1 MIIQLCGLSG
11 SGKTTIANKVKE
23 LFENDNITTEIIDGD
38 EYRKELCSDL
48 GFSRQDRNQ
57 NIKRLAFVAN
67 KLSQHHILSI
77 ICAINPYE
85 DIRREISLKYKDVKT
100 VYVDCDLNVLI
111 SRDTKGLYK
120 RAYLEEKDPH
130 KINNLTGVN
139 DPFQPPSAADLT
151 IQTHLESA
159 EDSAKRLY
167 TFIAQLYN
175 KREEYTNSILTTL

>member
-11 SGKTTIANKVKE
+11 SGKTTIAYKAKE
-23 LFENDNITTEIIDGD
+23 LFENNNIITEIIDGD

-57 NIKRLAFVAN
+57 NIRRLAFVAN

-100 VYVDCDLNVLI
+100 VYINCDLSVLV

-120 RAYLEEKDPH
+120 RAHLEDNNPH
-130 KINNLTGVN
+130 KINNLTGIN
-139 DPFQPPSAADLT
+139 DPFEPPSTADLI

-159 EDSAKRLY
+159 EESAKRLY

-175 KREEYTNSILTTL
+175 KRKENPNYILNTL

>member
-1 MIIQLCGLSG
+1 SKFQTMIIQLCGLSG
-11 SGKTTIANKVKE
+11 SGKTTIAYKVKK

-67 KLSQHHILSI
+67 KLAQHHILSI

-85 DIRREISLKYKDVKT
+85 DIRREISLKYKNVKT
-100 VYVDCDLNVLI
+100 VYIDCDLRVLI

-120 RAYLEEKDPH
+120 RA
-130 KINNLTGVN
+130 
-139 DPFQPPSAADLT
+139 
-151 IQTHLESA
+151 HL
-159 EDSAKRLY
+159 
-167 TFIAQLYN
+167 
-175 KREEYTNSILTTL
+175 